1 MKVVLSQLKIIKLK
15 SRCNMVYANG
25 IEYQDYGNIIHE
37 YFIINP
43 QSSLCK
49 TSKNTLMCVP
59 EATGRYIDLKYL
71 CHKISA

>member
-25 IEYQDYGNIIHE
+25 IEYQDYGSIIHA
-37 YFIINP
+37 YFILNP

-49 TSKNTLMCVP
+49 TIKT
-59 EATGRYIDLKYL
+59 A
-71 CHKISA
+71 

>member
-15 SRCNMVYANG
+15 SRCNLVYANG

-49 TSKNTLMCVP
+49 TTKNSLMCVS
-59 EATGRYIDLKYL
+59 EATIRHIDLKWL
-71 CHKISA
+71 CYKISV

>member
-15 SRCNMVYANG
+15 LRCNLVYANG
-25 IEYQDYGNIIHE
+25 IEYQDCGNIIHE

-49 TSKNTLMCVP
+49 AIKNSLMCVP
-59 EATGRYIDLKYL
+59 EATLRHIDLKRL
-71 CHKISA
+71 CYKISV